1 MVQLS
6 SLTCDSAPPTEPL
19 PGLPFYSQM
28 IEKVASSAPETTER
42 AIALTVEVVTKIR
55 RIIGVVGFWDNPT
68 KQDELRKAIKRT
80 LDDSDLFTYSS
91 LDKLAVELVALAK
104 ANQHRLS

>member
-1 MVQLS
+1 
-6 SLTCDSAPPTEPL
+6 
-19 PGLPFYSQM
+19 M

-68 KQDELRKAIKRT
+68 KQDELRILKP
-80 LDDSDLFTYSS
+80 
-91 LDKLAVELVALAK
+91 
-104 ANQHRLS
+104 